1 MMVNINNVFFWFE
14 MMTYWT
20 NIILSK
26 IKSELKSQKWQ
37 QPVYNKKLLGINVM
51 PYGDEQA
58 WYYLGQSQRWY

>member
-26 IKSELKSQKWQ
+26 IKSKLKFQKWQ

-51 PYGDEQA
+51 SYGDEQD

>member
-26 IKSELKSQKWQ
+26 IKSKLKFQKWQ

-51 PYGDEQA
+51 SYGDEQA
-58 WYYLGQSQRWY
+58 WHYLGQSQRWY